1 MIRLLIERRLAEGS
15 EERLRNAMRDL
26 RREALHVPGYVS
38 GETHR
43 DLDDPRHFV
52 VIATW
57 RSREAWEAWS
67 RSDKRRAIEDQ
78 IRPLLEEPE
87 KVTVLEP
94 A

>member
-1 MIRLLIERRLAEGS
+1 MIRILIDRHLAEGS
-15 EERLRNAMRDL
+15 EERLREAMRDL
-26 RREALHVPGYVS
+26 RRQALHLPGYVS

-43 DLDDPRHFV
+43 DLDDPNHFV

-57 RSREAWEAWS
+57 RTREAWEAWS
-67 RSDKRRAIEDQ
+67 RSEARRASEDL
-78 IRPLLEEPE
+78 IRPLLVEPE